1 MEQKR
6 KAGRNRRGRSK
17 RRRELQ
23 LRIELLAA
31 VAVVLTIISVAV
43 IQGSRARAEQEARE
57 AAAQTER
64 IQKIRKSSEATP
76 VPTEEPESGTVI
88 QIRMV
93 GDVILHED
101 VCNSCLQN
109 TGYQFDGLFCN
120 ISGEIREADIAIAN
134 QETILGGTGLGITG
148 WPEFNSPCEAGDAL
162 VSAGFR
168 VILQASNHT
177 LDYGIEGVTNCLN
190 YWKTTHPEAAVLGIH
205 GDRQAAEDI
214 YVYEK
219 DGFRVAILNYTYGT
233 NLNEELLQDENT
245 AYLLNVLDEERVTAD
260 VARAKEMADFVI
272 VCPHWG
278 IEDDNNVCSEQQYWC
293 DLFLSL
299 GVDLVLGAHPHVIQ
313 PVEMKMGENGHQ
325 MLVYYSL
332 GNCVS
337 NQEHAYAMVGAMA
350 EVTIRKDQEGVHIDK
365 YGIEPLVTHE
375 GQNPQSFTTYL
386 LRDYTEELAG
396 SNGILQDDSSFSLQY
411 CQNLCREVFGNLYQ

>member
-31 VAVVLTIISVAV
+31 VAVVLTIISIAV

-64 IQKIRKSSEATP
+64 IQKIRKSSESTP

-205 GDRQAAEDI
+205 GDRQAAEEI

-278 IEDDNNVCSEQQYWC
+278 IEDDNNDYSWELSQIEGAPKIERWKYTSDTSQGCLVDGGQYIGNA
-293 DLFLSL
+293 SVTGNK
-299 GVDLVLGAHPHVIQ
+299 GVTKIIIFMYPQKKSGDGWTNL
-313 PVEMKMGENGHQ
+313 
-325 MLVYYSL
+325 
-332 GNCVS
+332 
-337 NQEHAYAMVGAMA
+337 
-350 EVTIRKDQEGVHIDK
+350 TTFKD
-365 YGIEPLVTHE
+365 T
-375 GQNPQSFTTYL
+375 
-386 LRDYTEELAG
+386 LAA
-396 SNGILQDDSSFSLQY
+396 
-411 CQNLCREVFGNLYQ
+411 

>member
-1 MEQKR
+1 M
-6 KAGRNRRGRSK
+6 
-17 RRRELQ
+17 
-23 LRIELLAA
+23 
-31 VAVVLTIISVAV
+31 
-43 IQGSRARAEQEARE
+43 
-57 AAAQTER
+57 
-64 IQKIRKSSEATP
+64 
-76 VPTEEPESGTVI
+76 
-88 QIRMV
+88 
-93 GDVILHED
+93 
-101 VCNSCLQN
+101 
-109 TGYQFDGLFCN
+109 
-120 ISGEIREADIAIAN
+120 
-134 QETILGGTGLGITG
+134 
-148 WPEFNSPCEAGDAL
+148 
-162 VSAGFR
+162 SAGFR

-205 GDRQAAEDI
+205 GDRQAAEEI

-313 PVEMKMGENGHQ
+313 PVEMKTVSYTH
-325 MLVYYSL
+325 L
-332 GNCVS
+332 GR
-337 NQEHAYAMVGAMA
+337 
-350 EVTIRKDQEGVHIDK
+350 RKNMERIFICYTSGGV
-365 YGIEPLVTHE
+365 P
-375 GQNPQSFTTYL
+375 
-386 LRDYTEELAG
+386 AG
-396 SNGILQDDSSFSLQY
+396 GRLSGSAD
-411 CQNLCREVFGNLYQ
+411 LCGRQRPF